1 MFYRGGNIMQN
12 VNVKFDLGSKE
23 KNLEAMNVFLTS
35 RNEEFKK
42 EIQRLEQENES
53 LRKKLEKIERDRAT
67 ESHNLWEFFEM
78 LGRMGTVTFERR

>member
-1 MFYRGGNIMQN
+1 MQN
-12 VNVKFDLGSKE
+12 VNAKFDLGSKE
-23 KNLEAMNVFLTS
+23 KNLEAMNTFLTS

-53 LRKKLEKIERDRAT
+53 LRRKLEKIERDHAI
-67 ESHNLWEFFEM
+67 ENHNLWELFEI